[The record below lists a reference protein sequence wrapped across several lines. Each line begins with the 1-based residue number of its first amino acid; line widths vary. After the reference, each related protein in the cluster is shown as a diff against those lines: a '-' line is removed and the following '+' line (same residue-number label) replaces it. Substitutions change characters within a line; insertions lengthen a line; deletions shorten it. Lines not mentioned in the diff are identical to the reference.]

1 MADDNTARPGDT
13 DNVLLRK
20 IANRLEGGL
29 STSGGS
35 SGPIVLDPS
44 DVEIGAVEIKDGT
57 TDTRAVVVASA
68 PAGTEAGL
76 VVRNIPSGTQAVSG
90 PVTDAQI
97 RATPLPVSGTVS
109 VTGVATEATLAAF
122 AAYALADNAGFTDGT
137 SKVFPAGFIFDDV
150 AGTALTE
157 NDVAAARID
166 SKRAQVLVIED
177 ATTRG
182 RKATVSAGGALLTDA
197 SATTQ
202 PVSISAGVGG
212 KMAVIKD
219 TTAVTASSAY
229 SDGNAVGGKR
239 TLANALGAAG
249 TGVLESIMLLD
260 RANQKPAL
268 EIYIFDADPTN
279 ATLTDKTAFVFSTD
293 DLKVLARISV
303 ATGDWVTHNSK
314 ATACIKGIGA
324 ALKSA
329 GTSLYAA
336 VVLNGSTPTF
346 AATTDFQIIV
356 GILQD

>member
-1 MADDNTARPGDT
+1 MADENTAKPGDT

-57 TDTRAVVVASA
+57 TDTRSVVVASA

-76 VVRNIPSGTQAVSG
+76 VVRNIPSGTQ
-90 PVTDAQI
+90 
-97 RATPLPVSGTVS
+97 PVSGTVA

-324 ALKSA
+324 ALKAA